1 MVKSLFHIYPLQF
14 KKGAA
19 IIMERRFFRRERIL
33 LETHPCA
40 DGRRPMEAWYM
51 ETTRRARAVCMP
63 VLPLRGMMVFPH
75 MVLHFDV
82 GRPKSVAALE
92 KAMTGDQKIFLVAQK
107 DAENDDPT
115 REDLCRV
122 GTIAVVKQ
130 ALNLPGDSIRVLVE
144 GLQRAVLLEVSEEE
158 PCMMADV
165 RPSVDTSLKD
175 SPEMK
180 ALVRTTQEYF
190 EQYCQTSMRVSQ
202 ETLNSVLEVEHPDQL
217 ADVIAANVLTR
228 LEDRQSILE
237 QLKARERLETLCG
250 ILLRET
256 ELADVEKQVQA
267 RIKKQIE
274 RNQKDYYLREQIKA
288 IQTELGDKDGT
299 DVEEL
304 REKLEKT
311 PLNDEARQ
319 KAEKELERLSHMA
332 PGTPE
337 IGISRTY
344 VEWILD
350 LPWGKTTTDNLDLK
364 RARRILDQDH
374 YGLEKVKE
382 RIIEYLAVL
391 RMKQDIKGP
400 ILCFVGPPGVGKTS
414 IVRAVAKAVGRE
426 FVQMSLGGVRDEA
439 EIRGHRRT
447 YVGAI
452 PGRIISGIKQAGT
465 MNPVFLFDEIDKMSS
480 DFRGDPA
487 SALLEVLDAEQNY
500 AFRDHYMELPF
511 DLSKVMF
518 ITTANSMD
526 TIPGPLLDRLEIIE
540 VSSYTEEEKLRIARK
555 HLLPKQIRQHGLKPG
570 SVRMND
576 RLLKAIIEGYT
587 REAGVRELERVLAKV
602 VRKAV
607 VEMLDENAETVTVT
621 AQKLQQYLGAPRFS
635 REQPEKTAS
644 VGMVNGLAYT
654 SVGGEMLTVECL
666 SMPGNGAL
674 QLTGKLGDVM
684 QESAKAALS
693 WARAHSEAWGL
704 EADYFK
710 KHDIHIHVPEGAVP
724 KDGPSAGVTLTTAL
738 VSVLTGIPVRQD
750 IAMTGEVTL
759 RGKVLPIGGLKE
771 KLMAAYRAGITE
783 VLIPE
788 ENEKDLEE
796 VAPVV
801 KEQLR
806 ITPVRDVKQVLERA
820 LTAPLP
826 AAPAEALPRVSPS
839 ESRQPTMMHQG

>member
-1 MVKSLFHIYPLQF
+1 M
-14 KKGAA
+14 
-19 IIMERRFFRRERIL
+19 
-33 LETHPCA
+33 
-40 DGRRPMEAWYM
+40 
-51 ETTRRARAVCMP
+51 
-63 VLPLRGMMVFPH
+63 
-75 MVLHFDV
+75 
-82 GRPKSVAALE
+82 
-92 KAMTGDQKIFLVAQK
+92 
-107 DAENDDPT
+107 
-115 REDLCRV
+115 
-122 GTIAVVKQ
+122 
-130 ALNLPGDSIRVLVE
+130 
-144 GLQRAVLLEVSEEE
+144 
-158 PCMMADV
+158 
-165 RPSVDTSLKD
+165 
-175 SPEMK
+175 
-180 ALVRTTQEYF
+180 
-190 EQYCQTSMRVSQ
+190 
-202 ETLNSVLEVEHPDQL
+202 
-217 ADVIAANVLTR
+217 
-228 LEDRQSILE
+228 
-237 QLKARERLETLCG
+237 
-250 ILLRET
+250 
-256 ELADVEKQVQA
+256 EKQVQA

-391 RMKQDIKGP
+391 RMKQDMKGP

-465 MNPVFLFDEIDKMSS
+465 VNPVFLFDEIDKMSS

-487 SALLEVLDAEQNY
+487 SALLEVLDAEQNF

-555 HLLPKQIRQHGLKPG
+555 HLLPKQIKQHGLKAG

-576 RLLKAIIEGYT
+576 KLLKAVIEGYT

-607 VEMLDENAETVTVT
+607 VEMLDEGAEIVAVTP
-621 AQKLQQYLGAPRFS
+621 QKLRQYLGAPRYS

-666 SMPGNGAL
+666 AMPGTGAL

-693 WARAHSEAWGL
+693 WARAHSEPWGL

-710 KHDIHIHVPEGAVP
+710 KHDLHIHVPEGAVP

-738 VSVLTGIPVRQD
+738 VSVLTGVPVRQD
-750 IAMTGEVTL
+750 IAMTGEITL
-759 RGKVLPIGGLKE
+759 RGKGLPIGGLKE

-788 ENEKDLEE
+788 ENVKDLEE

-801 KEQLR
+801 KEQVH
-806 ITPVRDVKQVLERA
+806 ITPVRDVTQVLERA

-826 AAPAEALPRVSPS
+826 AVPAESLPRVAPS
-839 ESRQPTMMHQG
+839 ESRQPTMMQQG